1 MTDQEHDYKAR
12 FHFLSPGCLGSYL
25 DRFAAELASAGY
37 TILSINNYQQSIAH
51 FGTWLERK
59 RIAIGDIDEGVV
71 AAFADHRCRCPG
83 GRRQKKLS
91 RRYVARVRRFVHYL
105 SQQGLVD
112 IAQQKTKVV
121 LPTSVVE
128 FSHWMERHRG
138 VSPRTIERH
147 VRCIV
152 SLLPILGHNPAFY
165 DAAGVR
171 QAIEHEA
178 MRHSR
183 ATAKVFAIAL
193 RAYLRFLAAQGRC
206 RAGLEAAVPTF
217 PQWKLSAL
225 PRYLAADDLERVIAA
240 YEPDTR
246 CGLRNRAIL
255 LLLARLGLRA
265 GDIVNMRLED
275 VDWEEGTL
283 RVHGKGRREV
293 RLPLPQDAGNALLA
307 YLEQGRQPVAI
318 DRVFLCVPAP
328 YRAFHSSVVVSGIV
342 QGALTRAGI
351 VNPPSKGAN
360 LLRHSAA
367 TSMLRAGATLDAVS
381 SVLRHRSL
389 DTTVHY
395 AKVDTAMLRPIAQP
409 WPEGDAPC

>member
-1 MTDQEHDYKAR
+1 MTDQEQGYETH
-12 FHFLSPGCLGSYL
+12 FHFLSPGCLGPYL
-25 DRFAAELASAGY
+25 DKFAAELASAGY
-37 TILSINNYQQSIAH
+37 TTLSVSNYQQSIAH

-59 RIAIGDIDEGVV
+59 RISIGDIDEAVV
-71 AAFADHRCRCPG
+71 VAFADHRCRCPG

-91 RRYVARVRRFVHYL
+91 RRYVARVQRFVHYL

-112 IAQQKTKVV
+112 VAQKKAKDIH
-121 LPTSVVE
+121 PSSVVA
-128 FSHWMERHRG
+128 FSHWMHRHRG
-138 VSPRTIERH
+138 VSPRTIERY

-152 SLLPILGHNPAFY
+152 SLLPILGHDPALY

-171 QAIEHEA
+171 KAIEHEA
-178 MRHSR
+178 TRHTR
-183 ATAKVFAIAL
+183 ATAQGFATAL

-225 PRYLAADDLERVIAA
+225 PRYLVADDLERVIAA
-240 YEPDTR
+240 YDPDTR

-265 GDIVNMRLED
+265 GDIVNMRLDD
-275 VDWEEGTL
+275 VDWDEGTL

-293 RLPLPQDAGNALLA
+293 RLPLPQDAGDALLA
-307 YLEQGRQPVAI
+307 YLEQGRPPVAI

-328 YRAFHSSVVVSGIV
+328 YRAFPSSVVVSGIV
-342 QGALTRAGI
+342 RGALARAGI
-351 VNPPSKGAN
+351 TNPPSKGAN

-367 TSMLRAGATLDAVS
+367 TSMLRAGATLDAIS

-389 DTTVHY
+389 DTTAHY
-395 AKVDTAMLRPIAQP
+395 AKVDTDMLRPITQP
-409 WPEGDAPC
+409 WPEEDTPC